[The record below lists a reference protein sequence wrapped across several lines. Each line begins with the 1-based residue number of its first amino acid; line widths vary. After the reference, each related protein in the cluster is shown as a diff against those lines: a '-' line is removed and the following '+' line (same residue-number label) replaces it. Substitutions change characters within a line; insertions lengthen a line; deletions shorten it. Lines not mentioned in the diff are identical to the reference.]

1 MNRLIIILILIFL
14 NNCSFNEGSKIWTK
28 DQIEKNKQEK
38 LKKVFNDN
46 KKIIEEFNSELRLEL
61 ENIKTN
67 NKIIDNKN
75 NYGSQ
80 SYNGDFK
87 KIDSLKF
94 KKLKNVNQLN
104 YHPIFLNEGMIFF
117 ENKGTI
123 IKYSEDN
130 KILWKNNHYSKAE
143 KKLFPKLYFIKD
155 NQNLIVA
162 DSISKLYSID
172 INTGN
177 LNWSKYNAYP
187 FNSNIK
193 KYNDKFFII
202 DYKNTLRCY
211 FINDGSECW
220 NVKTEGSFTLSNTKT
235 SLILVDNKIIF
246 NNSVGEITALNIE
259 TGMLL
264 WQLPTQSSNIIY
276 ETYNFQTSELV
287 SDGNSIYFSN
297 NKNEFY
303 SIDVNSGSINWIN
316 KINSNIS
323 PIIIENLIFTVSN
336 EGFLFVIEK
345 NNGNIIRITDA
356 YIQYNKKNRSEIKP
370 IGFAIGNKNLYL
382 TNSDG
387 KIIIVDLSL
396 GDIIKIEKVS
406 GNLVSKPLIF
416 KNNLYLIRN
425 GKIDKYN

>member
-1 MNRLIIILILIFL
+1 MNRLIFLLILIFL
-14 NNCSFNEGSKIWTK
+14 NSCSLNEGSKIWTK

-38 LKKVFNDN
+38 LKKVFTED
-46 KKIIEEFNSELRLEL
+46 KKIIEEFNTELRIDL
-61 ENIKTN
+61 ENTTISK
-67 NKIIDNKN
+67 KIIDNKN

-80 SYNGDFK
+80 SYIGDFK

-94 KKLKNVNQLN
+94 KKSKNINQIN
-104 YHPIFLNEGMIFF
+104 YYPIFLNEGMIFF

-123 IKYSEDN
+123 IKYGKNN

-162 DSISKLYSID
+162 DTISKLYSID

-177 LNWSKYNAYP
+177 LNWSKYNSYP
-187 FNSNIK
+187 FNSDIK
-193 KYNDKFFII
+193 KYNDKFFVI

-246 NNSVGEITALNIE
+246 NNSVGEITAVNIE

-387 KIIIVDLSL
+387 KIIIIDLSL

-406 GNLVSKPLIF
+406 RNLVSKPLIF
-416 KNNLYLIRN
+416 QNNLYLIRN

>member
-1 MNRLIIILILIFL
+1 MNRLIFLLILIFL
-14 NNCSFNEGSKIWTK
+14 NNCSLNEGSKIWTK

-94 KKLKNVNQLN
+94 KKLKNINQLN

-123 IKYSEDN
+123 IKYSENN

-177 LNWSKYNAYP
+177 LNWSKYNTYP

-193 KYNDKFFII
+193 KYNDKFFVI

-287 SDGNSIYFSN
+287 SDENSIYFSN

-387 KIIIVDLSL
+387 KIIIIDLSL

>member
-1 MNRLIIILILIFL
+1 
-14 NNCSFNEGSKIWTK
+14 
-28 DQIEKNKQEK
+28 
-38 LKKVFNDN
+38 
-46 KKIIEEFNSELRLEL
+46 
-61 ENIKTN
+61 
-67 NKIIDNKN
+67 
-75 NYGSQ
+75 
-80 SYNGDFK
+80 
-87 KIDSLKF
+87 
-94 KKLKNVNQLN
+94 
-104 YHPIFLNEGMIFF
+104 
-117 ENKGTI
+117 
-123 IKYSEDN
+123 
-130 KILWKNNHYSKAE
+130 
-143 KKLFPKLYFIKD
+143 
-155 NQNLIVA
+155 
-162 DSISKLYSID
+162 
-172 INTGN
+172 
-177 LNWSKYNAYP
+177 
-187 FNSNIK
+187 
-193 KYNDKFFII
+193 
-202 DYKNTLRCY
+202 
-211 FINDGSECW
+211 
-220 NVKTEGSFTLSNTKT
+220 
-235 SLILVDNKIIF
+235 
-246 NNSVGEITALNIE
+246 
-259 TGMLL
+259 MLL

>member
-1 MNRLIIILILIFL
+1 MNRLIFLLILIFL
-14 NNCSFNEGSKIWTK
+14 NNCSLNEGSKIWTK

-38 LKKVFNDN
+38 LKKVFNEN

-80 SYNGDFK
+80 SYSGDFK

-94 KKLKNVNQLN
+94 KKLKNINQLN

-162 DSISKLYSID
+162 DSISKLYSVD

-193 KYNDKFFII
+193 KYNDKFFVI

-416 KNNLYLIRN
+416 ENNLYLIRN

>member
-1 MNRLIIILILIFL
+1 VNRLIFLLILIFL
-14 NNCSFNEGSKIWTK
+14 NNCSLNEGSKIWTK

-46 KKIIEEFNSELRLEL
+46 KKIIEEFNSDLRLEL
-61 ENIKTN
+61 ENITTN

-94 KKLKNVNQLN
+94 KKLKNINQLN
-104 YHPIFLNEGMIFF
+104 HHPIFLNEGMIFF

-123 IKYSEDN
+123 IKYGENN

-177 LNWSKYNAYP
+177 LNWSKYNEYP

-193 KYNDKFFII
+193 KDKDKFFVI
-202 DYKNTLRCY
+202 DYNNTLRCY
-211 FINDGSECW
+211 FINDGTECW

-246 NNSVGEITALNIE
+246 NNSVGEITAVNIE

-264 WQLPTQSSNIIY
+264 WQLPTQSSNIVY

-345 NNGNIIRITDA
+345 NKGNIIRITDV
-356 YIQYNKKNRSEIKP
+356 YIQYKKKNRSEIQP
-370 IGFAIGNKNLYL
+370 IGFTIGNKNLYL

-387 KIIIVDLSL
+387 KIIIVDLTL

-416 KNNLYLIRN
+416 KNHLYLIRN

>member
-1 MNRLIIILILIFL
+1 MNRLIFLLILIFL
-14 NNCSFNEGSKIWTK
+14 NSCSLNEGSKIWTK

-38 LKKVFNDN
+38 LKKVFTED
-46 KKIIEEFNSELRLEL
+46 KKIIEEFNTELRIDL
-61 ENIKTN
+61 ENITISK
-67 NKIIDNKN
+67 KIIDNKN
-75 NYGSQ
+75 NYGLQ

-94 KKLKNVNQLN
+94 KKSKNINQIN
-104 YHPIFLNEGMIFF
+104 YYPIFLNEGMIFF

-123 IKYSEDN
+123 IKYGKNN

-162 DSISKLYSID
+162 DTISKLYSID

-177 LNWSKYNAYP
+177 LNWSKYNSYP
-187 FNSNIK
+187 FNSDIK
-193 KYNDKFFII
+193 KYNDKFFVI

-246 NNSVGEITALNIE
+246 NNSVGEITAVNTE

-356 YIQYNKKNRSEIKP
+356 YVQYKKKNRSEIKP
-370 IGFAIGNKNLYL
+370 IGFAIGDKNLYL

-387 KIIIVDLSL
+387 KIIIIDLSL

-406 GNLVSKPLIF
+406 RNLVSKPLIF
-416 KNNLYLIRN
+416 QNNLYLIRN

>member
-1 MNRLIIILILIFL
+1 MNRLIFLLILIFL
-14 NNCSFNEGSKIWTK
+14 NNCSLNEGSKIWTK
-28 DQIEKNKQEK
+28 DQIEKNNQEK

-46 KKIIEEFNSELRLEL
+46 KKIIEEFNSDLRLEL
-61 ENIKTN
+61 ENITTN

-94 KKLKNVNQLN
+94 KKLKNINQLN

-123 IKYSEDN
+123 IKYSENN

-177 LNWSKYNAYP
+177 LNWSKYNEYP

-193 KYNDKFFII
+193 KDKDKFFVI
-202 DYKNTLRCY
+202 DYNNTLRCY
-211 FINDGSECW
+211 FINDGTECW

-246 NNSVGEITALNIE
+246 NNSVGEITAVNIE

-264 WQLPTQSSNIIY
+264 WQLPTQSSNIVY

-345 NNGNIIRITDA
+345 NKGNIIRITDV
-356 YIQYNKKNRSEIKP
+356 YIQYKKKNRSEIQP
-370 IGFAIGNKNLYL
+370 IGFTIGNKNLYL

-387 KIIIVDLSL
+387 KIIIVDLIL

-416 KNNLYLIRN
+416 KNHLYLIRN

>member
-1 MNRLIIILILIFL
+1 MNRLIFLLILIFL
-14 NNCSFNEGSKIWTK
+14 NNCSLNEGSKIWTK

-94 KKLKNVNQLN
+94 KKLKNINQLN

-123 IKYSEDN
+123 IKYSENN

-177 LNWSKYNAYP
+177 LNWSKYNTYP

-220 NVKTEGSFTLSNTKT
+220 NVQTEGSFTLSNTKT

-287 SDGNSIYFSN
+287 SDENSIYFSN

-387 KIIIVDLSL
+387 KIIIIDLSL

>member
-1 MNRLIIILILIFL
+1 MNRLIFLLILIFL
-14 NNCSFNEGSKIWTK
+14 NNCSLNEGSKIWTK

-94 KKLKNVNQLN
+94 KKLKNINQLN

-123 IKYSEDN
+123 IKYSENN

-177 LNWSKYNAYP
+177 LNWSKYNTYP

-193 KYNDKFFII
+193 KYNDKFFVI

-220 NVKTEGSFTLSNTKT
+220 NVQTEGSFTLSNTKT

-287 SDGNSIYFSN
+287 SDENSIYFSN

-387 KIIIVDLSL
+387 KIIIIDLSL

>member
-1 MNRLIIILILIFL
+1 MNRLIFLLILIFL
-14 NNCSFNEGSKIWTK
+14 NNCSLNEGSKIWTK

-123 IKYSEDN
+123 IKYSENN

-177 LNWSKYNAYP
+177 LNWSKYNTYP

-193 KYNDKFFII
+193 KYNDKFFVI

-287 SDGNSIYFSN
+287 SDENSIYFSN

-387 KIIIVDLSL
+387 KIIIIDLSL